1 MQIEQNNRRL
11 LFPKLGK
18 FAIIF
23 FAFALI
29 GSGYWAFTIMG
40 YIFDENVKKAGGIYV
55 TEKSTVESVQKQ
67 LVKKGIINEF
77 KAFKWVA
84 KKKKYNDA
92 IKPGYYFFKKGLNTN
107 QIVNKLRSG
116 DQNAIKLTFNNV
128 RFKEDLAGK
137 LAKQIQADSTS
148 LLNALTNSQW
158 MDDFGFRKETYSAM
172 FVPNTYQVY
181 WTIKPEKLIA
191 RMHEEYNRFW
201 TESRKRKAEAL
212 GMSPVEVSVL
222 ASIVQEETVKADEK
236 KKVAGV
242 YVNRLKK
249 GMLLQADPTVKFALG
264 DFSIKRILNKHLK
277 LESPYNTYKYKGLP
291 PGPIN
296 YPEISSIDAV
306 LNYEQHRYLYFCA
319 KEDFS
324 GYHNFA
330 KTLRAHNKN
339 ARKYQRAL
347 NKNKIF
353 K

>member
-1 MQIEQNNRRL
+1 MIIEKSNQRM

-29 GSGYWAFTIMG
+29 GAGYWAFTIMG
-40 YIFDENVKKAGGIYV
+40 YIFDENVNREGGIYI
-55 TEKSTVESVQKQ
+55 TGKSTVESIENK
-67 LVKKGIINEF
+67 LIKSKIIKEP

-84 KKKKYNDA
+84 QKKKYKA
-92 IKPGYYFFKKGLNTN
+92 SIKPGFYFFKKGMNTN

-116 DQNAIKLTFNNV
+116 DQTAIKLTFNNV

-137 LAKQIQADSTS
+137 LAKQLQADSVTI
-148 LLNALTNSQW
+148 LKALANKQL
-158 MDDFGFRKETYSAM
+158 MDSFGFKPETYNAM
-172 FVPNTYQVY
+172 FIPNTYEVY

-191 RMHEEYNRFW
+191 RMHGEYNKFW
-201 TESRKRKAEAL
+201 TEARKRKAETL
-212 GMSPVEVSVL
+212 GLSTIEVSTL

-236 KKVAGV
+236 SKVAGV
-242 YVNRLKK
+242 YVNRLKRR
-249 GMLLQADPTVKFALG
+249 MLLQADPTVKFALG
-264 DFSIKRILNKHLK
+264 DFSVKRILKKHLK
-277 LESPYNTYKYKGLP
+277 LDSPYNTYKYKGLP

-296 YPEISSIDAV
+296 FAEISSIDAV
-306 LNYEQHRYLYFCA
+306 LNYQQHKYLYFCA

-347 NKNKIF
+347 NKNRIY
-353 K
+353 